1 MYFLKLQI
9 CMYLRTEFQ
18 VSSIIVTSFRQG
30 DRGNFTKKP
39 SPLKSPPRL
48 GLPSSL
54 RGYEVS
60 LFVEFINIVSILYYH
75 LYWIHYIIIY
85 FFGNSFSL
93 IQKKIWF
100 HGFYFVNF
108 YKLIHYNQYHLLFF
122 TFECLW
128 LRSFSFIS
136 LFFKNTSPFS
146 SFSVTCFLNF
156 LDLSILLILN
166 RFGLFFKCY
175 SKMRV
180 WKFHLFYHSPL
191 VSM

>member
-30 DRGNFTKKP
+30 DGGNFTKKP

-93 IQKKIWF
+93 IQKKKMISWILF
-100 HGFYFVNF
+100 RKFLQANSLQSIPSFIFYFWMP
-108 YKLIHYNQYHLLFF
+108 LIKKFFIYFTVFLKIPHHSHHFLL
-122 TFECLW
+122 
-128 LRSFSFIS
+128 
-136 LFFKNTSPFS
+136 
-146 SFSVTCFLNF
+146 
-156 LDLSILLILN
+156 
-166 RFGLFFKCY
+166 
-175 SKMRV
+175 
-180 WKFHLFYHSPL
+180 L
-191 VSM
+191 VF

>member
-30 DRGNFTKKP
+30 DGGNFTKKP
-39 SPLKSPPRL
+39 SSLKSPPRL

-93 IQKKIWF
+93 IQKNIWF
-100 HGFYFVNF
+100 HGFYFVYF

-136 LFFKNTSPFS
+136 LFF
-146 SFSVTCFLNF
+146 
-156 LDLSILLILN
+156 
-166 RFGLFFKCY
+166 
-175 SKMRV
+175 
-180 WKFHLFYHSPL
+180 
-191 VSM
+191 

>member
-30 DRGNFTKKP
+30 DGGNFTKKP

-136 LFFKNTSPFS
+136 LFF
-146 SFSVTCFLNF
+146 
-156 LDLSILLILN
+156 
-166 RFGLFFKCY
+166 
-175 SKMRV
+175 
-180 WKFHLFYHSPL
+180 
-191 VSM
+191 